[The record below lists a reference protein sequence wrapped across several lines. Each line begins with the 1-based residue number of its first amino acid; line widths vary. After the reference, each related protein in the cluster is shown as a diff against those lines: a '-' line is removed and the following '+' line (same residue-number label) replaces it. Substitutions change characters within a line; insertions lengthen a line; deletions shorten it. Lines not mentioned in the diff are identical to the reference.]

1 MANGEAMAGGGLV
14 VGNDLMVPRIVEARY
29 TAGREARVVL
39 EPMERGFGH
48 TLGNALRRVLLSSVQ
63 GAAVTEV
70 QIEGVKHE
78 YDTIDGVQEDV
89 VDILLNLKGL
99 ALRLHGDRK
108 TSLRLRKAEEG
119 PVLASDIELG
129 HDIEIVNPE
138 HVVAHLTQSGKL
150 DMTLWVE
157 RGRGYVPV
165 PARQSL
171 GDEPGRPIGTLLL
184 DASFS
189 PIRRVTYHVENTR
202 VEQRTDLD
210 RLVLELETD
219 GTVEPEQIIR
229 QAAAYLSEQ
238 LSVLVGLEGEVVR
251 APRVRAAQI
260 DPVYRLAIDELG
272 GEQGLGQRS
281 INSLKQE
288 QIFYIGD
295 LVQKSEDELLRQ
307 TPNIGVKTVAEIKQA
322 LAARELSL
330 GMHLENWP
338 PVDLVPTRTPLI

>member
-1 MANGEAMAGGGLV
+1 MASNDATSAGGPV

-48 TLGNALRRVLLSSVQ
+48 TLGNALRRVLLSSIQ

-99 ALRLHGDRK
+99 ALRMHGDRK
-108 TSLRLRKAEEG
+108 TSLRLQKAEEG
-119 PVLASDIELG
+119 PALASDIELG
-129 HDIEIVNPE
+129 HDVEIANPE
-138 HVVAHLTQSGKL
+138 HVIAHLTQSGKL
-150 DMTLWVE
+150 DMTMWVE

-165 PARQSL
+165 PTRQ
-171 GDEPGRPIGTLLL
+171 GEEPGHPIGTLLL
-184 DASFS
+184 DASFG

-229 QAAAYLSEQ
+229 QAAVYLSEQ
-238 LSVLVGLEGEVVR
+238 LSVLVGLEGEVAR
-251 APRVRAAQI
+251 APRVRAVQI
-260 DPVYRLAIDELG
+260 DPVYRLAIDEL
-272 GEQGLGQRS
+272 ELAQRS

-295 LVQKSEDELLRQ
+295 LVQKGEDELMRQ

-322 LAARELSL
+322 LAARELRL
-330 GMHLENWP
+330 GMTLENWP
-338 PVDLVPTRTPLI
+338 PLDLVPTRTPLI

>member
-1 MANGEAMAGGGLV
+1 MASNDATAAPGGGPV

-48 TLGNALRRVLLSSVQ
+48 TLGNALRRVLLSSIQ

-99 ALRLHGDRK
+99 ALRMHGDRK
-108 TSLRLRKAEEG
+108 TSLRLQKAAEG
-119 PVLASDIELG
+119 PALASDIELG
-129 HDIEIVNPE
+129 HDVEIANPE
-138 HVVAHLTQSGKL
+138 HVIAHLTQSGKL
-150 DMTLWVE
+150 DMTMWVE

-165 PARQSL
+165 PTRQ
-171 GDEPGRPIGTLLL
+171 GEDPGHPIGTLLL

-229 QAAAYLSEQ
+229 QAAVYLSEQ
-238 LSVLVGLEGEVVR
+238 LSVLVGLEGEVAR
-251 APRVRAAQI
+251 APRVRAVQI
-260 DPVYRLAIDELG
+260 DPVYRLAIDEL
-272 GEQGLGQRS
+272 ELAQRS

-295 LVQKSEDELLRQ
+295 LVQKDEDELMRQ

-322 LAARELSL
+322 LAARELRL
-330 GMHLENWP
+330 GMTLENWP
-338 PVDLVPTRTPLI
+338 PLDLVPTRTPLI

>member
-1 MANGEAMAGGGLV
+1 MAGSEATSGGGPV

-48 TLGNALRRVLLSSVQ
+48 TLGNALRRVLLSSIQ

-78 YDTIDGVQEDV
+78 YDTIDGVREDV

-99 ALRLHGDRK
+99 ALRMHGDRK
-108 TSLRLRKAEEG
+108 TSLRLQKAGEG
-119 PVLASDIELG
+119 PVLASDIALV
-129 HDIEIVNPE
+129 HDIEITNPE
-138 HVVAHLTQSGKL
+138 HVIAHLTQSGKL

-165 PARQSL
+165 PTRQ
-171 GDEPGRPIGTLLL
+171 GEEPSRPIGTLLL

-189 PIRRVTYHVENTR
+189 PIQRVAYRVENTR

-229 QAAAYLSEQ
+229 QAAVYLSEQ
-238 LSVLVGLEGEVVR
+238 LSVLVGLEGEVTR
-251 APRVRAAQI
+251 APRVRVTQV

-272 GEQGLGQRS
+272 GENGLGQRS

-330 GMHLENWP
+330 GMTLESWP
-338 PVDLVPTRTPLI
+338 PVDLVPTRTPLL

>member
-1 MANGEAMAGGGLV
+1 MASNDATAAPGGGPV

-48 TLGNALRRVLLSSVQ
+48 TLGNALRRVLLSSIQ

-99 ALRLHGDRK
+99 ALRMHGDRK
-108 TSLRLRKAEEG
+108 TSLRLQKAEEG
-119 PVLASDIELG
+119 PALASDIELG
-129 HDIEIVNPE
+129 HDVEIANPE
-138 HVVAHLTQSGKL
+138 HVIAHLTQSGKL
-150 DMTLWVE
+150 DMTMWVE

-165 PARQSL
+165 PTRQ
-171 GDEPGRPIGTLLL
+171 GEDPGHPIGTLLL

-229 QAAAYLSEQ
+229 QAAVYLSEQ
-238 LSVLVGLEGEVVR
+238 LSVLVGLEGEVAR
-251 APRVRAAQI
+251 APRVRAVQI
-260 DPVYRLAIDELG
+260 DPVYRLAIDEL
-272 GEQGLGQRS
+272 ELAQRS

-295 LVQKSEDELLRQ
+295 LVQKDEDELMRQ

-322 LAARELSL
+322 LAARELRL
-330 GMHLENWP
+330 GMTLENWP
-338 PVDLVPTRTPLI
+338 PLDLVPTRTPLI

>member
-1 MANGEAMAGGGLV
+1 MAGNEAASGGGPV

-48 TLGNALRRVLLSSVQ
+48 TLGNALRRVLLSSIQ

-99 ALRLHGDRK
+99 ALRMHGDRK
-108 TSLRLRKAEEG
+108 TSLRLQKAEEG
-119 PVLASDIELG
+119 PALASDIELG
-129 HDIEIVNPE
+129 HDVEIANPE
-138 HVVAHLTQSGKL
+138 HVIAHLTQSGKL
-150 DMTLWVE
+150 DMTMWVE

-165 PARQSL
+165 PTRQ
-171 GDEPGRPIGTLLL
+171 GEEPGHPIGTLLL

-229 QAAAYLSEQ
+229 QAAVYLSEQ
-238 LSVLVGLEGEVVR
+238 LSVLVGLEGEVAR
-251 APRVRAAQI
+251 APRVRAVQI
-260 DPVYRLAIDELG
+260 DPVYRLAIDEL
-272 GEQGLGQRS
+272 ELAQRS

-295 LVQKSEDELLRQ
+295 LVQKDEDELMRQ

-322 LAARELSL
+322 LAARELRL
-330 GMHLENWP
+330 GMTLENWP
-338 PVDLVPTRTPLI
+338 PLDLVPTRTPLI

>member
-1 MANGEAMAGGGLV
+1 MASNDATAAPGGGPV

-48 TLGNALRRVLLSSVQ
+48 TLGNALRRVLLSSIQ

-99 ALRLHGDRK
+99 ALRMHGDRK
-108 TSLRLRKAEEG
+108 TSLRLQKAEEG
-119 PVLASDIELG
+119 PALASDIELG
-129 HDIEIVNPE
+129 HDVEIANPE
-138 HVVAHLTQSGKL
+138 HVIAHLTQSGKL
-150 DMTLWVE
+150 DMTMWVE

-165 PARQSL
+165 PTRQ
-171 GDEPGRPIGTLLL
+171 GEEPGHPIGTLLL

-229 QAAAYLSEQ
+229 QAAVYLSEQ
-238 LSVLVGLEGEVVR
+238 LSVLVGLEGEVAR
-251 APRVRAAQI
+251 APRVRAVQI
-260 DPVYRLAIDELG
+260 DPVYRLAIDEL
-272 GEQGLGQRS
+272 ELAQRS

-295 LVQKSEDELLRQ
+295 LVQKDEDELMRQ

-322 LAARELSL
+322 LAARELRL
-330 GMHLENWP
+330 GMTLENWP
-338 PVDLVPTRTPLI
+338 PLDLVPTRTPLI